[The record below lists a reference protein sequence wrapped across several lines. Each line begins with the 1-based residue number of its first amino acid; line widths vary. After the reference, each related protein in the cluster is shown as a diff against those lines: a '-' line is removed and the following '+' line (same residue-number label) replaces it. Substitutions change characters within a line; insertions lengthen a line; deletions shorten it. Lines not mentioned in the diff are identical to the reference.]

1 MKYIEGFCFFP
12 HFYFHSVESVN
23 ARAMILII
31 DLSGEKE
38 EKGKR
43 KKGRRRERERNRK
56 SRFAPMKMQRSTAGA
71 AMICN
76 LFFFCQPPRIYRGK
90 DTGLGLAFPL
100 RINTIPI
107 TSGVRFSRIRV
118 PWQLATY
125 LLSSFSSLFFFFI
138 LFHRN
143 KNIHISSRRKY
154 GVLKKN
160 NEKEDG
166 KGKDGSTRP
175 LSLINVISITPWTSR
190 GVFEIAVAHDFL
202 PFLFP
207 PFIPLPPRVD

>member
-90 DTGLGLAFPL
+90 DTGLGLASPL

-125 LLSSFSSLFFFFI
+125 LLSSFSSLFFFH
-138 LFHRN
+138 LV
-143 KNIHISSRRKY
+143 SRKQKY
-154 GVLKKN
+154 TYIIEEKIRRIKK
-160 NEKEDG
+160 K
-166 KGKDGSTRP
+166 
-175 LSLINVISITPWTSR
+175 
-190 GVFEIAVAHDFL
+190 
-202 PFLFP
+202 
-207 PFIPLPPRVD
+207 